1 MWLQRRFHF
10 CRAGPKDLNQIPVT
24 TFEIFEHLSQLA
36 GGSLGVEPKNPVND
50 MIGPDF
56 VRWIE
61 VSGLSRRLERPD
73 DDPGRIRAKK

>member
-1 MWLQRRFHF
+1 MRLQRHFHL
-10 CRAGPKDLNQIPVT
+10 CRARPEDLKQIPVT
-24 TFEIFEHLSQLA
+24 TFEILEHLGQLP
-36 GGSLGVEPKNPVND
+36 GGSLGLEPQNSVDD

-61 VSGLSRRLERPD
+61 VSGLSRRLEGPD

>member
-1 MWLQRRFHF
+1 MRLQRHFHL
-10 CRAGPKDLNQIPVT
+10 CSARPEDLKQIPVAT
-24 TFEIFEHLSQLA
+24 LEIFKHLSQLP
-36 GGSLGVEPKNPVND
+36 GGSLGLEPQDSVDD

-61 VSGLSRRLERPD
+61 VPGLSRRLEGPH

>member
-1 MWLQRRFHF
+1 MRLQRHFHL
-10 CRAGPKDLNQIPVT
+10 CCARPEDLKQISVT
-24 TFEIFEHLSQLA
+24 TFEIFEHLSKLP
-36 GGSLGVEPKNPVND
+36 GGSFGLEPQNSVDN

-56 VRWIE
+56 VSWIE

>member
-1 MWLQRRFHF
+1 MRLQRRFHLR
-10 CRAGPKDLNQIPVT
+10 RASPEDLKQISVT
-24 TFEIFEHLSQLA
+24 TFEIFEYLSQLP
-36 GGSLGVEPKNPVND
+36 GGGLGLEPKNPIDD
-50 MIGPDF
+50 MIGPDL

>member
-1 MWLQRRFHF
+1 MRLQRRFHF
-10 CRAGPKDLNQIPVT
+10 CRARPEDLKQIPVT
-24 TFEIFEHLSQLA
+24 TFEVFEHLSQLP
-36 GGSLGVEPKNPVND
+36 GGSLGLEPKNPVDD